1 MGLTLSDLDTHATK
15 PTAKH
20 DGVFFLILSITNSS
34 SRFYEKNK
42 SHFDNQ
48 GLNYIN

>member
-1 MGLTLSDLDTHATK
+1 MGLTLSNMDTHVTEA
-15 PTAKH
+15 TAKH
-20 DGVFFLILSITNSS
+20 DGIFFLILSITNSS

-42 SHFDNQ
+42 SNFGNQ